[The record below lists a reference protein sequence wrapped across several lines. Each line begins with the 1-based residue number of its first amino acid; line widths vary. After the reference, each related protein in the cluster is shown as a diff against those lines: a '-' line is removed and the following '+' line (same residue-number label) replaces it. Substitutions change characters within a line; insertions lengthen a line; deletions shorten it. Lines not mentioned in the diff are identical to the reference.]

1 MTRAT
6 RQEAKEFSKGRREPE
21 FMLAT
26 RLSALEKLSELKSAV
41 FRYGLNIS
49 TDFSIDESSL
59 KLFSRSDF
67 EIKTT
72 GTATAVNLDRGL
84 KEHPELFRK
93 HYGKSYRI
101 KNRML
106 AMNAAFLNGGV
117 LIHLPENSESLIRL
131 KLKGGDADFS
141 HVLVIAGE
149 GSEATIVEDVSGEGS
164 YRSEV
169 VEIAAAANSVVRYAA
184 VQKLGNCRHFNFKK
198 ATLSQNANVEWLD
211 LTAGGSVV
219 KSEVVSDLVGEGS
232 CGNAYSAFFGSG
244 EQQYDFS
251 TRADHIGRNT
261 NSTITS
267 NGALKD
273 KSRAIQQSFARICD
287 TAYGAAAHQKA
298 KALLLNEGTKAL
310 PIPKLEIENNDVTAT
325 HEASVSHIDD
335 EKTFYMM
342 SRGID
347 EKTARKT
354 FVRGFLEPFAQKTGI
369 EELKNDV
376 ERIVS
381 ERMES

>member
-1 MTRAT
+1 MERAT
-6 RQEAKEFSKGRREPE
+6 KQETEEFSKSRGEPE

-49 TDFSIDESSL
+49 TDFSVDESSL

-72 GTATAVNLDRGL
+72 GPATAVNLDHGL
-84 KEHPELFRK
+84 KDHPELFRK

-101 KNRML
+101 NNRML

-117 LIHLPENSESLIRL
+117 LIHLPRDSESLIRL
-131 KLKGGDADFS
+131 KLKGGDANFS
-141 HVLVIAGE
+141 HVLVIAEE
-149 GSEATIVEDVSGEGS
+149 GSEATIVEEISGKGS
-164 YRSEV
+164 YRSGV
-169 VEIAAAANSVVRYAA
+169 VEIAAGANSLVRYAA
-184 VQKLGNCRHFNFKK
+184 VQKLGNCRQFTFKK
-198 ATLSQNANVEWLD
+198 ASLSTNANVEWLD

-219 KSEVVSDLVGEGS
+219 KSEVVSDLIGDGS
-232 CGNAYSAFFGSG
+232 CCNAYSGFFGNG

-251 TRADHIGRNT
+251 TRVDHVGKNT
-261 NSTITS
+261 NSTITNS
-267 NGALKD
+267 GALKD

-287 TAYGAAAHQKA
+287 TAHGAAAHQKA
-298 KALLLNEGTKAL
+298 KALLLNEGTKAI

-325 HEASVSHIDD
+325 HEASVSRIDD

-354 FVRGFLEPFAQKTGI
+354 FVRGFLEPFAQKISI
-369 EELKNDV
+369 EELKQDV
-376 ERIVS
+376 EKIVS